1 MTKAPQEVMLKTSRE
16 LPKDYPPAY
25 FLSIELENILC
36 FKTRQKL
43 DLSDANG
50 FPSQWTVILGDNGVG
65 KTTLLRSL
73 AGMEPTKRSL
83 TDQEPEIS
91 DASATLKKDRIC
103 STVRFASLNGSREG
117 IFPGFQIK
125 SSDSSGKRQIFR
137 PLEAIIET
145 HFMYGSELNK
155 WREIFDNQAIKS
167 SKHFRQ
173 GFLRIEGS
181 SSTFGIALGEEEL
194 LGLRCYGYGANRRMG
209 ETSLSE
215 ALSSDSCSSLFADD
229 KTLINAEEWL
239 LQADYAV
246 ARSTSNN
253 TARLEQRLHLIQDT
267 LKKLLPD
274 ISDIRIAPADDNNPR
289 PAAEFLTPYGWVP
302 LKGLSLGYKTV
313 IAWTVDFA
321 ARMMERYP
329 HSTDPLAEPA
339 VVLVDEIDLHL
350 HPKWQRTIMSFLTER
365 FPNTQFIVTAHSPL
379 VVQAAKNANIVLLR
393 REGDHVVIDNDP
405 EIIDNW
411 RVEQILS
418 SVFEL
423 PSPHSPDL
431 APLIERRRKL
441 LAKSKLTAKDEREL
455 KKLEAQIGTIPT
467 AESPEDIRAMD
478 IIRKAAKLL
487 ENS

>member
-1 MTKAPQEVMLKTSRE
+1 MTKAQQEIKLAEQGKSR
-16 LPKDYPPAY
+16 KDYPPAY
-25 FLSIELENILC
+25 FLSIELENVLC
-36 FKTRQKL
+36 FKAPQKL

-50 FPSQWTVILGDNGVG
+50 FPAQWTVILGDNGVG

-73 AGMEPTKRSL
+73 AGMKPISHSIENHNEIEIIQACPWLFSAGESDWEKISLPLSSPTK
-83 TDQEPEIS
+83 IG
-91 DASATLKKDRIC
+91 AS
-103 STVRFASLNGSREG
+103 FA
-117 IFPGFQIK
+117 
-125 SSDSSGKRQIFR
+125 
-137 PLEAIIET
+137 
-145 HFMYGSELNK
+145 Y
-155 WREIFDNQAIKS
+155 
-167 SKHFRQ
+167 
-173 GFLRIEGS
+173 GFLLKDFYN
-181 SSTFGIALGEEEL
+181 STPTLFQTSFHVRRKLSKSRTAIFGGEDS
-194 LGLRCYGYGANRRMG
+194 LGLKCYGYGANRRMS

-215 ALSSDSCSSLFADD
+215 TLSSDGCTSLFSDNVS
-229 KTLINAEEWL
+229 LINAEEWL
-239 LQADYAV
+239 LQADYAA
-246 ARSTSNN
+246 ARSAPDNKPQ
-253 TARLEQRLHLIQDT
+253 LERRFNLIQDI

-274 ISDIRIAPADDNNPR
+274 VSDIRITLADNESSR

-302 LKGLSLGYKTV
+302 LKSLSLGYKTV
-313 IAWTVDFA
+313 IAWTVDLA
-321 ARMMERYP
+321 ARLIERYP
-329 HSTDPLAEPA
+329 NSEDPLAEPA

-365 FPNTQFIVTAHSPL
+365 FPNSQFIVTAHSPL

-411 RVEQILS
+411 RVEQVLS

-423 PSPHSPDL
+423 PSPHSPDI

>member
-1 MTKAPQEVMLKTSRE
+1 MTKATRE
-16 LPKDYPPAY
+16 IKLTEKRESQKGYPPAY

-43 DLSDANG
+43 DLCDSNG
-50 FPSQWTVILGDNGVG
+50 FPTQWTVILGNNGVG

-73 AGMEPTKRSL
+73 AGMEPTQDKRARSPVEEVLFARPRFSSSL
-83 TDQEPEIS
+83 LNILDE
-91 DASATLKKDRIC
+91 LKI
-103 STVRFASLNGSREG
+103 LNSINER
-117 IFPGFQIK
+117 
-125 SSDSSGKRQIFR
+125 
-137 PLEAIIET
+137 IET
-145 HFMYGSELNK
+145 HFIYGYDLSFYEKVSNN
-155 WREIFDNQAIKS
+155 RNQQS
-167 SKHFRQ
+167 SIDPHQASFSMM
-173 GFLRIEGS
+173 GP
-181 SSTFGIALGEEEL
+181 FGNSGDKNL
-194 LGLRCYGYGANRRMG
+194 LGLKCYGYGANRRIG

-215 ALSSDSCSSLFADD
+215 GLSSDNCDSLFSDD
-229 KTLINAEEWL
+229 AALINAEEWL

-246 ARSTSNN
+246 ARSAPEN
-253 TARLEQRLHLIQDT
+253 TARLEKRFHLIQET
-267 LKKLLPD
+267 LKQLLPD
-274 ISDIRIAPADDNNPR
+274 VSEIRITLADSNNPR
-289 PAAEFLTPYGWVP
+289 PVAEFLTPYGWVP
-302 LKGLSLGYKTV
+302 LKSLSLGYKTV
-313 IAWTVDFA
+313 IAWTVDLA
-321 ARMMERYP
+321 ARLIERYP
-329 HSTDPLAEPA
+329 QSEDPLAEPA

-393 REGDHVVIDNDP
+393 REGDRVVIDNDP

-411 RVEQILS
+411 RVEQVLS

-423 PSPHSPDL
+423 PSPHSPDI
-431 APLIERRRKL
+431 APLIKRRRKL

>member
-1 MTKAPQEVMLKTSRE
+1 MTKAPQEIKLTEQQESHQ
-16 LPKDYPPAY
+16 DYPPAY
-25 FLSIELENILC
+25 FLSIELKNIFC
-36 FKTRQKL
+36 FKSAQKL
-43 DLSDANG
+43 NLSDSNG
-50 FPSQWTVILGDNGVG
+50 FPTQWTVILGNNGVG

-73 AGMEPTKRSL
+73 AGMEPTQDKSTSPMYFEQEGVFTRPRFSSSLLNRLEEFQILDSINARIETQFILGNNLSFYNKVSSNQDKRS
-83 TDQEPEIS
+83 S
-91 DASATLKKDRIC
+91 
-103 STVRFASLNGSREG
+103 
-117 IFPGFQIK
+117 IK
-125 SSDSSGKRQIFR
+125 IYQDSFSMMGPF
-137 PLEAIIET
+137 
-145 HFMYGSELNK
+145 SN
-155 WREIFDNQAIKS
+155 
-167 SKHFRQ
+167 
-173 GFLRIEGS
+173 
-181 SSTFGIALGEEEL
+181 LGHEKL
-194 LGLRCYGYGANRRMG
+194 LGLKCYGYGANRRMG

-215 ALSSDSCSSLFADD
+215 GLSADSCDSLFSDD
-229 KTLINAEEWL
+229 AALINAEEWL

-246 ARSTSNN
+246 ARSAPEN
-253 TARLEQRLHLIQDT
+253 TARLEKRFHLIQET
-267 LKKLLPD
+267 LIQLLPD
-274 ISDIRIAPADDNNPR
+274 ISDIHITLADNNNPR
-289 PAAEFLTPYGWVP
+289 PTAEFLTPYGWVP
-302 LKGLSLGYKTV
+302 LKNLSLGYKTV
-313 IAWTVDFA
+313 IAWTVDLA
-321 ARMMERYP
+321 ARLIERYP
-329 HSTDPLAEPA
+329 HSEDPLAEPA

-411 RVEQILS
+411 RVEQVLS

-423 PSPHSPDL
+423 PSPHSPDI

>member
-1 MTKAPQEVMLKTSRE
+1 MTKATREIKLTEKREPQKG
-16 LPKDYPPAY
+16 YPPAY

-43 DLSDANG
+43 DLCNSNG
-50 FPSQWTVILGDNGVG
+50 FPTQWTVILGNNGVG

-73 AGMEPTKRSL
+73 AGMEPTQDKRARSPVEEVLLARPRFSSSL
-83 TDQEPEIS
+83 LNILNE
-91 DASATLKKDRIC
+91 LKI
-103 STVRFASLNGSREG
+103 LNSING
-117 IFPGFQIK
+117 Q
-125 SSDSSGKRQIFR
+125 
-137 PLEAIIET
+137 IET
-145 HFMYGSELNK
+145 HFIYGYDLSFYEKVSNS
-155 WREIFDNQAIKS
+155 RNQQS
-167 SKHFRQ
+167 SMNPHQASLSMMGPFSNS
-173 GFLRIEGS
+173 GDEN
-181 SSTFGIALGEEEL
+181 L
-194 LGLRCYGYGANRRMG
+194 LGLKCYGYGANRRIG

-215 ALSSDSCSSLFADD
+215 GLSSDNCDSLFSDD
-229 KTLINAEEWL
+229 AALINAEEWL

-246 ARSTSNN
+246 ARSAPEN
-253 TARLEQRLHLIQDT
+253 TARLEKRLHLIQET
-267 LKKLLPD
+267 LKQLLPD
-274 ISDIRIAPADDNNPR
+274 VSEIRITLADNNNPR
-289 PAAEFLTPYGWVP
+289 PVAEFLTPYGWVP
-302 LKGLSLGYKTV
+302 LKSLSLGYKTV
-313 IAWTVDFA
+313 IAWTVDLA
-321 ARMMERYP
+321 ARLIERYP
-329 HSTDPLAEPA
+329 NSEDPLAEPA

-379 VVQAAKNANIVLLR
+379 VVQSAKNANIVLLR

-455 KKLEAQIGTIPT
+455 KKLEDQIGTIPT

>member
-1 MTKAPQEVMLKTSRE
+1 MTKAPQEIKLTEQGKSQ
-16 LPKDYPPAY
+16 KDYPPAY

-43 DLSDANG
+43 DLFDSNG
-50 FPSQWTVILGDNGVG
+50 FPAQWTVILGNNGVG

-73 AGMEPTKRSL
+73 AGMEPTQDKSTSPMYFGHEDVFTRPRFSSSL
-83 TDQEPEIS
+83 LNRLEEI
-91 DASATLKKDRIC
+91 
-103 STVRFASLNGSREG
+103 
-117 IFPGFQIK
+117 QIL
-125 SSDSSGKRQIFR
+125 DSINAR
-137 PLEAIIET
+137 IET
-145 HFMYGSELNK
+145 QFMFGNNLSVYNK
-155 WREIFDNQAIKS
+155 YHNNQGKQSSIKTYQDS
-167 SKHFRQ
+167 
-173 GFLRIEGS
+173 FLMTRPFSI
-181 SSTFGIALGEEEL
+181 LGYEKL
-194 LGLRCYGYGANRRMG
+194 LGFKCYGYGANRRMG

-215 ALSSDSCSSLFADD
+215 GLSADSSDSLFSDD
-229 KTLINAEEWL
+229 AALINAEEWL

-246 ARSTSNN
+246 ARSAPEN
-253 TARLEQRLHLIQDT
+253 TARLKKRFHLIQET

-274 ISDIRIAPADDNNPR
+274 VSDIRIKLADNNNPR
-289 PAAEFLTPYGWVP
+289 PTAEFLTPYGWVP
-302 LKGLSLGYKTV
+302 LKSLSLGYKTV
-313 IAWTVDFA
+313 IAWIVDLA
-321 ARMMERYP
+321 ARLIDRYP
-329 HSTDPLAEPA
+329 NSEDPLAEPA

-411 RVEQILS
+411 RVEQVLS

-423 PSPHSPDL
+423 PSPHAPDI